1 MFASPLFLRIFYLL
15 TLKLLLFQFDV
26 YVLLWPH
33 LISLFEEEKM
43 RQLIFGLFLF
53 LLCPTLVFSA
63 DPLASWQPKFDP
75 SGAEYTYLLSC
86 VGHPAIEGVSVG
98 YRIRD
103 RVWNDSGGRLYV
115 DYRPLSQLGG
125 EKDVQGKLKMG
136 AVQGMLSS
144 SVAAPNISPRL
155 GLVNLPFLVG
165 SFERLEKFRN
175 NSALFE
181 SYGAEA
187 LKHGIRVVDFT
198 GYGSYGWAT
207 RKPVTTLAQAK
218 ETTFRI
224 AQAPVNVDL
233 YKAWGLQFTVMPW
246 PDVPQA
252 LQTGVITGL
261 DHTPIVCNI
270 SKKFSVAKNFTR
282 IDYAQGLYI
291 HLVNERWLKNLPAD
305 LRKILLTA
313 VAEESAKARAL
324 TEQQQQA
331 QIDAAKADGV
341 SFNELSAQEKAKL
354 VELAEPVVQ
363 KWGAKIGLDYL
374 NEVRTALK

>member
-1 MFASPLFLRIFYLL
+1 MMRRFLLVL
-15 TLKLLLFQFDV
+15 WLLLA
-26 YVLLWPH
+26 LP
-33 LISLFEEEKM
+33 
-43 RQLIFGLFLF
+43 GLGMA
-53 LLCPTLVFSA
+53 A
-63 DPLASWQPKFDP
+63 DPLADWRADFDP

-103 RVWNDSGGRLYV
+103 RVWEESGGRLYV

-125 EKDVQGKLKMG
+125 EKDVLGKLKMG
-136 AVQGMLSS
+136 AVQGMLIS

-155 GLVNLPFLVG
+155 GLVNLPFLLG
-165 SFERLEKFRN
+165 SFERLEEFRN
-175 NSALFE
+175 HSALFTE
-181 SYGAEA
+181 YGAEA
-187 LKHGIRVVDFT
+187 LKRGIRVVDFT

-207 RKPVTTLAQAK
+207 NDPVQSLADAK
-218 ETTFRI
+218 ATTFRI

-233 YKAWGLQFTVMPW
+233 YRAWGLQFTVMPW

-291 HLVNERWLKNLPAD
+291 HLVNERWLQRLPTD
-305 LRKILLTA
+305 LRELFLRVIT
-313 VAEESAKARAL
+313 EESARARSL
-324 TEQQQQA
+324 TEQQQNRE
-331 QIDAAKADGV
+331 IAKAKQDGV
-341 SFNELSAQEKAKL
+341 SFYELSAEEKQEL
-354 VELAEPVVQ
+354 VRLADPVVQ
-363 KWGAKIGLDYL
+363 KWGEKIGPEFLQRVRAGL
-374 NEVRTALK
+374 N